1 MSTSSITRSLPSI
14 PNVLIKLE
22 SALFAFGA
30 LSVYIQRGGS
40 GWLFVLLIL
49 APDLS
54 ALGYLRGVGLGSVTY
69 NAVHTY
75 LAPALLALVSTLVGW
90 PVGIDVALIWCIH
103 ISADRALG
111 FGLKYPTAFN
121 DTHLNRI

>member
-1 MSTSSITRSLPSI
+1 MSSSSATRTMPSMPSI
-14 PNVLIKLE
+14 LIKLE
-22 SALFAFGA
+22 SVMIAIAA
-30 LSVYIQRGGS
+30 LSLYIQRGSS
-40 GWLFVLLIL
+40 GWLFVVLIL

-69 NAVHTY
+69 NMVHTY
-75 LAPALLALVSTLVGW
+75 LAPALFALVSVLLGW

-103 ISADRALG
+103 IAGDRAIG
-111 FGLKYPTAFN
+111 YGLKYPTVFK